1 MTLVGQMD
9 IQTVVRWA
17 VYSVA
22 LMVTTMVANLV
33 ELFCGSEEVQK
44 IGNKISY
51 KLNRIHKY
59 LHEMRFKYRLSNHD

>member
-44 IGNKISY
+44 IGNKISC
-51 KLNRIHKY
+51 KLKRIHEK
-59 LHEMRFKYRLSNHD
+59 LHTKHSKYRVSEHE